1 MYHMEI
7 ETYILD
13 ADREELEVVIEVTK
27 YNYDGGYA
35 GYTYGPPEQCYQGE
49 GATAELEEY
58 VIRDARRRRLLRWSF
73 KTRTGLLSK
82 RGSVRLRLSPIAMIG
97 RTVDE

>member
-58 VIRDARRRRLLRWSF
+58 VIRDAKTKKVIEMELQDEDRTSIEERICEIEAESYSDDWEDRR
-73 KTRTGLLSK
+73 
-82 RGSVRLRLSPIAMIG
+82 
-97 RTVDE
+97 

>member
-49 GATAELEEY
+49 GAPAELEEY
-58 VIRDARRRRLLRWSF
+58 VIRDAKTKKVIEMELQDEDRTSIEERICEIEAESYSDDWEDRR
-73 KTRTGLLSK
+73 
-82 RGSVRLRLSPIAMIG
+82 
-97 RTVDE
+97 

>member
-58 VIRDARRRRLLRWSF
+58 VIRDAKTKKVIEMELQDEDRTSIEERIGEIEAESYSDDWEDRR
-73 KTRTGLLSK
+73 
-82 RGSVRLRLSPIAMIG
+82 
-97 RTVDE
+97 